1 MFKSIKTLSGYC
13 MGEFA
18 GLLRRLLAG
27 RALLPR
33 SNSVWAS
40 ACKKSQKSHL
50 EVCVV
55 LSDVSQCSVAR

>member
-1 MFKSIKTLSGYC
+1 MFKSIKTLGGYC

-27 RALLPR
+27 RAFLPR

-40 ACKKSQKSHL
+40 ACKKVRK
-50 EVCVV
+50 VTWK
-55 LSDVSQCSVAR
+55 